1 LNSTKI
7 DNLMWSKADVRTG
20 AKFIEHI
27 HDRKTEAES
36 QVYSHAPRSGLG
48 DPW

>member
-1 LNSTKI
+1 MKI
-7 DNLMWSKADVRTG
+7 DDLMWLKAEVRTG
-20 AKFIEHI
+20 AKLIEYI

-48 DPW
+48 DLS